1 MSVFKNQAKKAAHSQ
16 RVPLVSNVTIHS
28 IHYSSIL
35 AHGPGTPFTLQEYFG
50 FLICKSSHP
59 DFHVSFER
67 LHNFEKRFIASG
79 HPKLSYM
86 YFSI

>member
-50 FLICKSSHP
+50 FHLSRIRPLPLSEERGYNKL
-59 DFHVSFER
+59 VSVGGIF
-67 LHNFEKRFIASG
+67 
-79 HPKLSYM
+79 YD
-86 YFSI
+86 